1 MPQRRQPFKSTGMHG
16 VEENVHRLGVE
27 FDHMPRK
34 RLREMQARL
43 LREGR
48 IVKTATGS
56 EKGAGWLDVQGGQ
69 FAQGVGEFMP
79 GYVKSKEPTPPIE
92 GG

>member
-1 MPQRRQPFKSTGMHG
+1 MYGIEG
-16 VEENVHRLGVE
+16 NVHRLGVE
-27 FDHMPRK
+27 FDHMPRQK
-34 RLREMQARL
+34 LREMQARL

-56 EKGAGWLDVQGGQ
+56 EKGAGWYDVPGGQ

-79 GYVKSKEPTPPIE
+79 GYIKSKGPTQPIE
-92 GG
+92 AG